1 MTSPTVV
8 PSTVVRPVPAATRA
22 DANKRNVATRTVYG
36 GTPTASTVQQVRRFL
51 LVRHG
56 ESEWNAVGRWQGQ
69 ADPPLSRAGLEQA
82 RLAAHSIGMVDAIVA
97 STLRR
102 AFDTARIIS
111 ENVGVGPVIVE
122 PDLMER
128 HAGEWEGLTRHEIE
142 AAWPGFLDEKR
153 RPPGY
158 ELDEPLL
165 ERVHEGL
172 ARIRAEV
179 PGDDILV
186 VTHGGVINA
195 LEASFGLDWVRVPNL
210 GARWFVWDGHQFR
223 LGDRLH
229 LVDAE
234 HSTVQPRGQL

>member
-1 MTSPTVV
+1 
-8 PSTVVRPVPAATRA
+8 VRFGGKYGAT
-22 DANKRNVATRTVYG
+22 
-36 GTPTASTVQQVRRFL
+36 VRRFL

-69 ADPPLSRAGLEQA
+69 ADPPLSRNGQEQA
-82 RLAAHSIGMVDAIVA
+82 YLAAQHIGMVDAIVA
-97 STLRR
+97 STLHR
-102 AFDTARIIS
+102 AYDTARIIS
-111 ENVGVGPVIVE
+111 ENIGVGPVIVE

-142 AAWPGFLDEKR
+142 AAWPGYLDQKK

-158 ELDEPLL
+158 ELDEELL
-165 ERVHEGL
+165 VRVHAGL
-172 ARIRAEV
+172 ARICAEV

-195 LEASFGLDWVRVPNL
+195 LEASFGLEWERMPNL
-210 GARWFVWDGHQFR
+210 GARWFTWDGKKFH
-223 LGDRLH
+223 LGERVS
-229 LVDAE
+229 LVDEA

>member
-1 MTSPTVV
+1 MQ
-8 PSTVVRPVPAATRA
+8 R
-22 DANKRNVATRTVYG
+22 
-36 GTPTASTVQQVRRFL
+36 VRRFL

-69 ADPPLSRAGLEQA
+69 ADPPLSATGREQA
-82 RLAAHSIGMVDAIVA
+82 WLASQKIGSVDAIVA
-97 STLRR
+97 SSLQR
-102 AFDTARIIS
+102 AYETARIIS
-111 ENVGVGPVIVE
+111 EAIGVGPVFLE

-128 HAGEWEGLTRHEIE
+128 HAGEWEGLTPAEIE
-142 AAWPGFLDEKR
+142 AQWPGFLDEKR

-165 ERVHEGL
+165 ERVHTGL

-186 VTHGGVINA
+186 LTHGGVINA

-210 GARWFVWDGHQFR
+210 GARWFEWDGTRFHI
-223 LGDRLH
+223 GDRLH
-229 LVDAE
+229 LVDDA